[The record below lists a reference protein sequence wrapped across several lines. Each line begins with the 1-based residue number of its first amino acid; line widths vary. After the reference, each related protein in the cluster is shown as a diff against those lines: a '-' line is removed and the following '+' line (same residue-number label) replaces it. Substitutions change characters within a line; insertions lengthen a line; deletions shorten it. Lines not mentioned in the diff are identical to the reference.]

1 MYLHFSN
8 YAAFLVRAQGRV
20 MAGIVFAF
28 IRRQMKHKMR
38 SSKFSASGVA
48 LVFCLLCSPFWLNA
62 QQTAGQQPD
71 PLETLSPKDRETVV
85 AFQERVKD
93 YAKLRESVEAKM
105 PKLSKESTPE
115 EIEAHK
121 KMFEERVRAA
131 RTDAKPGQ
139 MFTPAI
145 ATFIRK
151 TIRSE
156 FKGTERKELRETV
169 LEADTKGVPL
179 RVNYTYPETKELVE
193 MPPTL
198 LLKLPT
204 LPKQVRY
211 RFVGRNMLLVDRE
224 NGLIVDYMLDALP

>member
-1 MYLHFSN
+1 
-8 YAAFLVRAQGRV
+8 
-20 MAGIVFAF
+20 
-28 IRRQMKHKMR
+28 MKHKMR
-38 SSKFSASGVA
+38 SLKFSASGMA
-48 LVFCLLCSPFWLNA
+48 FILCLLFAPLSLQA

-71 PLETLSPKDRETVV
+71 PLDTLSVKDRETVV

-93 YAKLRESVEAKM
+93 YSKLRESIEDKM
-105 PKLSKESTPE
+105 PKLSKESTPA

-121 KMFEERVRAA
+121 KEFENRVRSA

-139 MFTPAI
+139 IFTPDI
-145 ATFIRK
+145 ATYIRAL
-151 TIRSE
+151 IRSE

-179 RVNYTYPETKELVE
+179 RVNYAYPETKELVE
-193 MPPTL
+193 MPPPL

-224 NGLIVDYMLDALP
+224 NGLIVDYMLNALP

>member
-1 MYLHFSN
+1 M
-8 YAAFLVRAQGRV
+8 
-20 MAGIVFAF
+20 FAF
-28 IRRQMKHKMR
+28 IRGQMKHKMR
-38 SSKFSASGVA
+38 SLKFSAFGAAV
-48 LVFCLLCSPFWLNA
+48 VFCLLCAPVPSSA
-62 QQTAGQQPD
+62 QQTAAQQPD
-71 PLETLSPKDRETVV
+71 PLDALSPKDRLMVV

-93 YAKLRESVEAKM
+93 YSKLREAIEAKL
-105 PKLSKESTPE
+105 PKLSKGSTPA

-121 KMFEERVRAA
+121 KTFEEHVRAA

-139 MFTPAI
+139 IFTPDI
-145 ATFIRK
+145 TTYIRAL
-151 TIRSE
+151 IRTE

-179 RVNYTYPETKELVE
+179 RVNYGYPETKELVE

-211 RFVGRNMLLVDRE
+211 RFVGQNMLLVDRE
-224 NGLIVDYMLDALP
+224 NGLIVDYMLNAIP

>member
-1 MYLHFSN
+1 
-8 YAAFLVRAQGRV
+8 
-20 MAGIVFAF
+20 
-28 IRRQMKHKMR
+28 MKHKMR
-38 SSKFSASGVA
+38 SWKFSASGVA
-48 LVFCLLCSPFWLNA
+48 LLFCLLCAPPLLFA

-71 PLETLSPKDRETVV
+71 PLDSLPVKDREMVV

-93 YAKLRESVEAKM
+93 YTKLREAIEAKM

-121 KMFEERVRAA
+121 KSFEERVRAA
-131 RTDAKPGQ
+131 RTGAKPGQ
-139 MFTPAI
+139 MFTPDI
-145 ATFIRK
+145 ATFIRT
-151 TIRSE
+151 TIRGE
-156 FKGTERKELRETV
+156 FKGTERKELRQTV

-198 LLKLPT
+198 LLKLPS

-224 NGLIVDYMLDALP
+224 NGLIVDYMLNALP

>member
-1 MYLHFSN
+1 MYLHFSI
-8 YAAFLVRAQGRV
+8 YAALALRARGAAPV
-20 MAGIVFAF
+20 GIMFAF
-28 IRRQMKHKMR
+28 IRGQMKHKMR
-38 SSKFSASGVA
+38 SLKFSAVGVA
-48 LVFCLLCSPFWLNA
+48 VMFCLLCAPSSPA

-71 PLETLSPKDRETVV
+71 PLDALSVKDREMVV

-93 YAKLRESVEAKM
+93 YSKLREAIEGKM
-105 PKLSKESTPE
+105 PKLSKESTPAA
-115 EIEAHK
+115 IEAHK
-121 KMFEERVRAA
+121 KTLEVRVRSA

-139 MFTPAI
+139 MFTPDI
-145 ATFIRK
+145 TTYIRAL
-151 TIRSE
+151 IRSE

-204 LPKQVRY
+204 LPKQLRY

-224 NGLIVDYMLDALP
+224 NGLIVDYMLDAVP

>member
-1 MYLHFSN
+1 MYLHFST
-8 YAAFLVRAQGRV
+8 YAVFSRRAQGKV
-20 MAGIVFAF
+20 VAGIVFAF
-28 IRRQMKHKMR
+28 IRGQMKHKMR
-38 SSKFSASGVA
+38 SSDLAVCGMA
-48 LVFCLLCSPFWLNA
+48 LIFCLLCSTPASKA

-71 PLETLSPKDRETVV
+71 PLDSLPATDRATVV

-93 YAKLRESVEAKM
+93 YAKLRESIEAKL

-121 KMFEERVRAA
+121 QSFTERVRAA
-131 RTDAKPGQ
+131 RADAKPGQ

-145 ATFIRK
+145 ATFIRA

-179 RVNYTYPETKELVE
+179 RVNYTYPETKELLE

-198 LLKLPT
+198 LLKLPN

-224 NGLIVDYMLDALP
+224 NDLIIDYMLDALP

>member
-1 MYLHFSN
+1 
-8 YAAFLVRAQGRV
+8 
-20 MAGIVFAF
+20 
-28 IRRQMKHKMR
+28 MKHKMR
-38 SSKFSASGVA
+38 SLKFSAFGA
-48 LVFCLLCSPFWLNA
+48 AGIFCLLLCASLPASA

-71 PLETLSPKDRETVV
+71 PLDTLSVKDREVVV

-93 YAKLRESVEAKM
+93 YSKLREAIEAKL
-105 PKLSKESTPE
+105 PKLAKDSKPE
-115 EIEAHK
+115 EIDAHK
-121 KMFEERVRAA
+121 KTFEESVRSA

-139 MFTPAI
+139 LFTPDI
-145 ATFIRK
+145 ATYIRAL
-151 TIRSE
+151 IRRE
-156 FKGTERKELRETV
+156 FKGVERKELRETV

>member
-1 MYLHFSN
+1 
-8 YAAFLVRAQGRV
+8 
-20 MAGIVFAF
+20 
-28 IRRQMKHKMR
+28 MKHKMR
-38 SSKFSASGVA
+38 SLKFSAFGAA
-48 LVFCLLCSPFWLNA
+48 LVFGLLCASPLAA

-71 PLETLSPKDRETVV
+71 PLDSLSVKDREVVV

-93 YAKLRESVEAKM
+93 YSKLRESIEAKL
-105 PKLSKESTPE
+105 PKLAKDSKPE
-115 EIEAHK
+115 EIETHK
-121 KMFEERVRAA
+121 KTFEKHVRAA

-139 MFTPAI
+139 IFTPDI
-145 ATFIRK
+145 TTYIRALIK
-151 TIRSE
+151 SE
-156 FKGTERKELRETV
+156 FKGVERKELRETV

-198 LLKLPT
+198 LLKLPN

-224 NGLIVDYMLDALP
+224 NGLIVDYMLNAVP